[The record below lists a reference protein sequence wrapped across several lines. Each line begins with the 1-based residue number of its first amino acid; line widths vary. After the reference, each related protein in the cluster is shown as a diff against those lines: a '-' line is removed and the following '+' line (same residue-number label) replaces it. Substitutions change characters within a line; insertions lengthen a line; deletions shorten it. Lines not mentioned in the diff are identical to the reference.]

1 MTSEPCPVCKSARVC
16 VKYRLTGYRIAEC
29 MACKLEYHDNFRG
42 GGGTDGMFSEDYY
55 RNVQYE
61 AFSNQFTDY
70 AQDASAKVY
79 ERWLSEMAKRV
90 TPGRILDVGSAL
102 GTFLKLAE
110 ARGWT
115 PEGVEIS
122 RFAATFAR
130 ESRNLSIFNG
140 DLNDFQ
146 CPDETFDAITFWDSL
161 EHVTY
166 PQENLKKATRL
177 IRKGGIVLLTTD
189 NFDCLIADI
198 ARLAYRLSRGRIRYP
213 MARVFIPHNRCYFTE
228 TTLRGLVEASGLRVV
243 VFEKMEYP
251 LEKIR
256 TNTVERLI
264 LRCLYAMAAILQR
277 QAQVTILAE
286 KP

>member
-1 MTSEPCPVCKSARVC
+1 MTSEPCPLCKSERVR
-16 VKYRLTGYRIAEC
+16 VRYQLSGYRIAEC
-29 MACKLEYHDNFRG
+29 MDCALEYHDNFRG
-42 GGGTDGMFSEDYY
+42 GGDTNEMFSEDYY
-55 RNVQYE
+55 RNVQHE
-61 AFSNQFTDY
+61 AFSKQFADY
-70 AQDASAKVY
+70 TQDSSAQVF

-115 PEGVEIS
+115 PQGVEIS
-122 RFAATFAR
+122 HFAATFAR
-130 ESRNLSIFNG
+130 ESRKLPIFNG
-140 DLNDFQ
+140 DLATFP
-146 CPDETFDAITFWDSL
+146 CPEETFDAITFWDSL
-161 EHVTY
+161 EHVTH

-177 IRKGGIVLLTTD
+177 LRQGGLVLLTTD

-198 ARLAYRLSRGRIRYP
+198 ARLAYRLTRGRLRYP
-213 MARVFIPHNRCYFTE
+213 MERVFIPHNRCYFTE
-228 TTLRGLVEASGLRVV
+228 ATLLGLVKASGLRVT

-256 TNTVERLI
+256 TNVAERLV
-264 LRCLYAMAAILQR
+264 LTGFYAAAAILKR

>member
-1 MTSEPCPVCKSARVC
+1 VW
-16 VKYRLTGYRIAEC
+16 VKYQLTGYRVAEC
-29 MACKLEYHDNFRG
+29 MACRLEYHDNFRG
-42 GGGTDGMFSEDYY
+42 GGDTNEMFSEDYY
-55 RNVQYE
+55 RNVQHE
-61 AFSNQFTDY
+61 AFSKQFTDY
-70 AQDASAKVY
+70 AQDASARVY
-79 ERWLSEMAKRV
+79 ERWLSEIAKRV

-115 PEGVEIS
+115 PEGVEVS
-122 RFAATFAR
+122 RFAATFAH

-140 DLNDFQ
+140 DLKDFQ
-146 CPDETFDAITFWDSL
+146 CPDESFDAITFWDSL
-161 EHVTY
+161 EHVRH

-177 IRKGGIVLLTTD
+177 LREGGIVLLTTD

-198 ARLAYRLSRGRIRYP
+198 ARLTYRLSRGRIRYP
-213 MARVFIPHNRCYFTE
+213 MERVFIPHNRCYFTE
-228 TTLRGLVEASGLRVV
+228 ATLLGLVKASGLRLA

-256 TNTVERLI
+256 ANVAEQLI
-264 LRCLYAMAAILQR
+264 LQCLYATAAVLKR

>member
-1 MTSEPCPVCKSARVC
+1 MTSEPCPLCKSERVG
-16 VKYRLTGYRIAEC
+16 VKYHLTGYRIAEC
-29 MACKLEYHDNFRG
+29 LDCGLEYHDNFQG
-42 GGGTDGMFSEDYY
+42 GGDTDEMFSEDYY
-55 RNVQYE
+55 RNVQHE

-140 DLNDFQ
+140 DLKDFQ
-146 CPDETFDAITFWDSL
+146 CPNESFDAITFWDSL
-161 EHVTY
+161 EHVTH

-177 IRKGGIVLLTTD
+177 LRKGGLVLLTTD

-198 ARLAYRLSRGRIRYP
+198 ARLAYHLSHGRIRYP
-213 MARVFIPHNRCYFTE
+213 MERVFIPHNRCYFTE
-228 TTLRGLVEASGLRVV
+228 ATLRGLVKASGLRVT

-256 TNTVERLI
+256 TSAAERLI
-264 LRCLYAMAAILQR
+264 LRCLYTAAAILKR